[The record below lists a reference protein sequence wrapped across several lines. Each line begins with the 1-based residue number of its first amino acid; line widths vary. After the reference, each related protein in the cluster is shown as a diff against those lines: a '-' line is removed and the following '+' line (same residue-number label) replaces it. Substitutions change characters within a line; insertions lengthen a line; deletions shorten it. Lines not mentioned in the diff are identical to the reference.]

1 MNSNQ
6 AVLLD
11 FLDNKQKYKSFQI
24 DGKIISTVKVLSDIL
39 SSLVGTNLRNK
50 SGLYQAIENEVDKKP
65 NGKKY
70 DWEVK
75 SPKLF
80 NVLKTY
86 YQ

>member
-1 MNSNQ
+1 
-6 AVLLD
+6 
-11 FLDNKQKYKSFQI
+11 
-24 DGKIISTVKVLSDIL
+24 
-39 SSLVGTNLRNK
+39 
-50 SGLYQAIENEVDKKP
+50 LYQAIENEVDKKP

-86 YQ
+86 YQQALEEKGITSAEEFDKLSVDDTIALLKDLFESDVKLMQSKIYVSGGG